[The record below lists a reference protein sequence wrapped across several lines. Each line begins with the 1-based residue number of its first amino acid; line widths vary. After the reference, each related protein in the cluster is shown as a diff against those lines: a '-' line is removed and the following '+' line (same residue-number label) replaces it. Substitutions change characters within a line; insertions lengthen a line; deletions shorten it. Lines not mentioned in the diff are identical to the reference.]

1 MSLILDALNKADRE
15 RDPRDS
21 VPDINTIHGGIRR
34 PADQR
39 RLVWIAGG
47 LGAVAIILA
56 ILVLALWLRQT
67 VPQPA
72 LEPKPVPTS
81 PAPAP
86 IHLPASNLQ
95 PPADSQP
102 QNNSQPQNIS
112 QTPAATPPPLQSSA
126 PPSDDPSVAVSPEVQ
141 ALYGVQTDPVVQ
153 QVVEPEVRAAPQ
165 IIVPEIPRQTTVD
178 EALAATLWEKSK
190 RQPLPQ
196 PVQRPATP
204 AKKVVTPPPLDLD
217 VPVEETMAGYGD
229 TPFLHELPVTVQD
242 TIPTLMYA
250 KHDYENR
257 KVVINKT
264 ELGMGDATNGGVL
277 VEQVLAD
284 GVLLSFNGTE
294 FKLTSLSSWVNY

>member
-34 PADQR
+34 PEDHR

-56 ILVLALWLRQT
+56 MLVLALWLRQSAPPPVAELKPDQT
-67 VPQPA
+67 APSPSPIA
-72 LEPKPVPTS
+72 LQTPT
-81 PAPAP
+81 
-86 IHLPASNLQ
+86 IT
-95 PPADSQP
+95 PPLA
-102 QNNSQPQNIS
+102 NSQPQTHS
-112 QTPAATPPPLQSSA
+112 PLETAAPPPAAQLQSPATASG
-126 PPSDDPSVAVSPEVQ
+126 DISVAVSPEVQ

-178 EALAATLWEKSK
+178 EALAATLWEKGK
-190 RQPLPQ
+190 LQPPPQ
-196 PVQRPATP
+196 PVQQPAAP
-204 AKKVVTPPPLDLD
+204 AKKVVTPPSLLDPD
-217 VPVEETMAGYGD
+217 VPMEETLAGHRD
-229 TPFLHELPVTVQD
+229 IPFLHELPVTVQD

-250 KHDYENR
+250 KHDFENR

-284 GVLLSFNGTE
+284 GVLMSFNGTE